1 MANFRKN
8 FGKQKGDFDHKVI
21 DVRRV
26 ARVVAGG
33 RRFTFRVTVVAGNKK
48 GEVGVGTGK
57 GGDTSMAIEKA
68 FRAAKKHKIAPRL
81 TAEFSIPRR
90 VEAKFVS
97 ARVLLQPAAKGS
109 GLIAGSSV
117 RTVLDMA
124 GIKNVNAKILS
135 KSKNKL
141 NNAQATITALKMLK

>member
-1 MANFRKN
+1 MANFKKN
-8 FGKQKGDFDHKVI
+8 FNKQKGDFDHKVI

-48 GEVGVGTGK
+48 GEVGIGTGK
-57 GGDTSMAIEKA
+57 GGDTALAIEKA
-68 FRAAKKHKIAPRL
+68 FRTAKKHKIAPRL

-124 GIKNVNAKILS
+124 GIKNVNAKIIS
-135 KSKNKL
+135 RSKNKL
-141 NNAQATITALKMLK
+141 NNAQAAIKALKMLK